1 MTPLIFFDTEFT
13 DFTNPQLLSL
23 GMVTHDGREFYAE
36 LDCRDPGNGAV
47 FARAGDFV
55 RSNVLSQWGRIPGAV
70 MPQIGERAGDWLHA
84 LAEEAC
90 QPLIL
95 CFDFR
100 TDYELLKRSLEDA
113 GHWKHLRQRLRP
125 VDIDDLTGRAEGLQ
139 AAAAELAQLRS
150 RRIGLHHA
158 LADALALRAAY
169 LAVTQ
174 PIGGAR

>member
-23 GMVTHDGREFYAE
+23 GMVTH
-36 LDCRDPGNGAV
+36 
-47 FARAGDFV
+47 
-55 RSNVLSQWGRIPGAV
+55 
-70 MPQIGERAGDWLHA
+70 
-84 LAEEAC
+84 
-90 QPLIL
+90 
-95 CFDFR
+95 
-100 TDYELLKRSLEDA
+100 DYELLKRSLEDA